1 MSEPTTP
8 PEPPTQALPTA
19 SPQAAETAS
28 GVSPPPRLFG
38 DYEILGEVGRGGMGV
53 VYRAWEPALQR
64 FVAIKMLL
72 PGAVADEAE
81 LRRFKSE
88 AEATA
93 RLQHPHIV
101 AVHRA
106 GEHDGRHYFSMEFI
120 GGPSLAQRLTDGPL
134 PGRAAARYVAVVARA
149 LHHAHQHGIL
159 HRDMKPGNVLLDA
172 NDDPHVTDF
181 GLAKQLRADAGQTK
195 TGAVVGTPGS
205 MSPEQAAGSR
215 SLSPA
220 CDVYGLGALLY
231 ELLTARPPFKAE
243 TTLDTLLQVLETEPA
258 PPRLLNPR
266 IERDLETICLK
277 CLRKDPRAR
286 YPSALALAED
296 LERYLQGEAIE
307 ARSLNLVDRLARAL
321 DRSQYDVEFRAY
333 GTVLYW
339 FALIVGVIHVV
350 KHFLIANHLSVPW
363 IAGWQTLQFVL
374 MVLVLYWYRPQGLL
388 PGTTAERQLW
398 SVWIGYIL
406 ASVLVSLVSRQM
418 FGTERLYEQVDYPY
432 FAAVAGLA
440 FFVLGGSYWGWCY
453 ALGLAFFAL
462 AWVML
467 LRLEWATLEFGALW
481 TFSLAALGRRLR
493 HLGQAHPK

>member
-8 PEPPTQALPTA
+8 PDPPTLPA
-19 SPQAAETAS
+19 PAAAAGGAAPPQ
-28 GVSPPPRLFG
+28 RFG
-38 DYEILGEVGRGGMGV
+38 EYEILGEVGRGGMGV
-53 VYRAWEPALQR
+53 VYKAWEPGLRR
-64 FVAIKMLL
+64 FVALKMLL
-72 PGAVADEAE
+72 PGAIAEEAE

-88 AEATA
+88 AEAAA

-106 GEHDGRHYFSMEFI
+106 GEHDGRHFFSMDFI
-120 GGPSLAQRLTDGPL
+120 AGPSLAQRLADGPL
-134 PGRAAARYVAVVARA
+134 PGRAAARYVALVARA

-172 NDDPHVTDF
+172 NDEPHVTDF
-181 GLAKQLRADAGQTK
+181 GLCKQLRADPGQTK
-195 TGAVVGTPGS
+195 TGAVLGTPGS
-205 MSPEQAAGSR
+205 MAPEQAAGSR
-215 SLSPA
+215 SLGPA

-231 ELLTARPPFKAE
+231 ELLTARPPFQGE
-243 TTLDTLLQVLETEPA
+243 TTLDTLMQVIEAEPA

-266 IERDLETICLK
+266 VDRDVETICLK
-277 CLRKDPRAR
+277 CLQKDPRAR
-286 YPSALALAED
+286 YPSALVLAED
-296 LERYLQGEAIE
+296 LERYLQGETIQ

-321 DRSQYDVEFRAY
+321 ERSQYDVEFRAY

-339 FALIVGVIHVV
+339 FALIVAVVHVV
-350 KHFLIANHLSVPW
+350 KHFLIASHQSVPW
-363 IAGWQTLQFVL
+363 IAGWQILQFVL
-374 MVLVLYWYRPQGLL
+374 MAVVLYWYRPQGLL

-467 LRLEWATLEFGALW
+467 LRLEWSTLEFGALW

-493 HLGQAHPK
+493 HLGRAHER